1 MLTDFII
8 FGAIDNFVMLLG
20 MLGGVSV
27 EQYFPKKYQVG
38 SGFYGAVGAGLGN
51 SFSDF
56 CGGLGAGNME
66 LAIGSG
72 LGCLIVLIL
81 IPVYF
86 KFNKE
91 VK

>member
-1 MLTDFII
+1 MILDFII
-8 FGAIDNFVMLLG
+8 FGVIDNVVMLLG
-20 MLGGVSV
+20 MLCGVSI
-27 EQYFPKKYQVG
+27 EKYFPQKYQVG

-56 CGGLGAGNME
+56 CGGLGATNME

-72 LGCLIVLIL
+72 LGCLIALVL

-91 VK
+91 V